1 MRRKRNPLPGV
12 GMWLDVA
19 WLWLD
24 VLYTAVDLNSF
35 ICFFSANLS
44 RTPCWSFAE
53 PMLSNNSSY
62 QDSFITCQVTPYYHG
77 SLLHRLVNMQLAS
90 RNPLFRTGCCWL
102 GNFSERLTGPTPSQN
117 FRGTFAK
124 IPLSADPSHQQGGAS
139 EEKANTRHLGVW
151 LSQSLTFG
159 SLPAAFGACFL
170 RLQKATL
177 GSTSGRCK
185 DVFED
190 HGIWL
195 WRSLT
200 FGSLAATYAGK
211 GKCRRW

>member
-24 VLYTAVDLNSF
+24 VLYTEVDLNSF
-35 ICFFSANLS
+35 IWFFLANLS

-62 QDSFITCQVTPYYHG
+62 QDSFITCQITPYCHG
-77 SLLHRLVNMQLAS
+77 SPLHSLVNMQLAS
-90 RNPLFRTGCCWL
+90 RNPLFRTGCCWP
-102 GNFSERLTGPTPSQN
+102 GNFFWKAYWAHSFAELSRN
-117 FRGTFAK
+117 FRENTP
-124 IPLSADPSHQQGGAS
+124 IRRPSHQQGGAS
-139 EEKANTRHLGVW
+139 EEKANTRGLGVW

-185 DVFED
+185 DLLQD

-195 WRSLT
+195 WRRLT